1 MAPLKQRRHMQ
12 RMRDARGAPKNA
24 GKENEP
30 NFQPSLSLKS
40 RAIQDLK
47 RRADAAEISEKK
59 IIRENEQLKREQKK
73 AARREKRHRQKINNL
88 KQRVKEAEDE
98 FQKATAH
105 GEAQVRKI
113 LKRRAEDENGWWRRL
128 ANAGRRLSEA
138 EQHRARTTEELKTK
152 LGALAHLR
160 AVFSSCLTTGTP
172 SNCIPKISTRAEQK
186 RRGRAY
192 KVELRAIARVL
203 VSSGCKEGK
212 VGDLMQDIARIF
224 GVDLDRAMS
233 RRTVRRAVLEGLVAS
248 QVQLGVEMKY
258 SEDITMSSDSTS
270 RRKLNYQSHHIHM
283 RVPVKNTDGSVSVST
298 DPKIRFLGIA
308 STVDHTAWL
317 TIYNDIISTYNAS
330 PLGRRLGTLDLRMIC
345 RMLRGMCGDH
355 ANNEK
360 ALSEECY
367 SWCYPAYCRAEAPPT
382 PAAHCAS
389 HQFYGFTGFAVR
401 QVADPFGRALKQ
413 PPSRHDAIIEC
424 IAAQAR
430 PHLKIIQSREQFSV
444 SPGLGMCPRRP
455 KPATLLGGV
464 RAGTGAHPKSKPSL
478 VKFKNQRST
487 VELHYDR
494 AVTQGHPMSAREH
507 KAISKPT
514 QKMSWAKCRRG
525 SADVQ
530 NGVRLCIMAE
540 DANVFQPW
548 AQDQSRTGI
557 VEVQLVLR
565 EWLIARLTSAQPWY
579 NPDFEGLQSW
589 GTTLLFQG
597 SAAPGV
603 NNLLASNA
611 VLLVLEA
618 LGLFGCNTISV
629 IHVQVKITHT

>member
-113 LKRRAEDENGWWRRL
+113 LKRRAEDENGWRRRL

-160 AVFSSCLTTGTP
+160 AVSSSLRERSKNGSRTAKH
-172 SNCIPKISTRAEQK
+172 ILRMRAK
-186 RRGRAY
+186 RGRAY

-308 STVDHTAWL
+308 STVDHSTATSKAAWL

-367 SWCYPAYCRAEAPPT
+367 SWC
-382 PAAHCAS
+382 
-389 HQFYGFTGFAVR
+389 
-401 QVADPFGRALKQ
+401 
-413 PPSRHDAIIEC
+413 
-424 IAAQAR
+424 
-430 PHLKIIQSREQFSV
+430 
-444 SPGLGMCPRRP
+444 
-455 KPATLLGGV
+455 
-464 RAGTGAHPKSKPSL
+464 
-478 VKFKNQRST
+478 
-487 VELHYDR
+487 
-494 AVTQGHPMSAREH
+494 
-507 KAISKPT
+507 
-514 QKMSWAKCRRG
+514 
-525 SADVQ
+525 
-530 NGVRLCIMAE
+530 
-540 DANVFQPW
+540 
-548 AQDQSRTGI
+548 
-557 VEVQLVLR
+557 
-565 EWLIARLTSAQPWY
+565 
-579 NPDFEGLQSW
+579 
-589 GTTLLFQG
+589 
-597 SAAPGV
+597 
-603 NNLLASNA
+603 
-611 VLLVLEA
+611 
-618 LGLFGCNTISV
+618 
-629 IHVQVKITHT
+629 